1 MLRRHGV
8 PPVSSVT
15 FDRVAKRFGSHT
27 ALDDF
32 TLDIA
37 EGEFLVLLGPSGCGK
52 STALRLIAGLDR
64 PTSGRVLIDGV
75 EVSGTDPRDRD
86 VAMVFQSYALY
97 PHLSVFENI
106 ESPLLARGDHTGRS
120 RAKRR
125 ERAALVDEAAAL
137 LGLSEVL
144 RRKPGALSGGQR
156 QRVALARAV
165 VRRPSVFLMDEPLS
179 NLDARLRTDTRLEL
193 VDLWRRLGTTF
204 VYVTHDQ
211 VEAMTMGTRVAI
223 LDGGR
228 LQQVGDPQDVY
239 DEPQNLFVA
248 RFAGQPAMNTLDAV
262 VHVAGGVPHAQIGG
276 ALVALPPQVRVASG
290 QAVVIGIR
298 SEHLEIDRRGTL
310 AGVVRSVER
319 LGHER
324 HVICDVGGHLI
335 VIRQPTDWAGVRI
348 GDAVRLSMD
357 PHRVHVF
364 DRASGGRVVSQRPAI
379 ASLGSRFELL
389 SPEEALA
396 LDAAIITAAVEPVVD
411 LTQAELNGETTEVPV
426 VDLTDRP
433 ADAGVRRD
441 RDDPP
446 R

>member
-1 MLRRHGV
+1 
-8 PPVSSVT
+8 
-15 FDRVAKRFGSHT
+15 
-27 ALDDF
+27 
-32 TLDIA
+32 
-37 EGEFLVLLGPSGCGK
+37 
-52 STALRLIAGLDR
+52 
-64 PTSGRVLIDGV
+64 
-75 EVSGTDPRDRD
+75 
-86 VAMVFQSYALY
+86 
-97 PHLSVFENI
+97 
-106 ESPLLARGDHTGRS
+106 
-120 RAKRR
+120 
-125 ERAALVDEAAAL
+125 
-137 LGLSEVL
+137 
-144 RRKPGALSGGQR
+144 
-156 QRVALARAV
+156 
-165 VRRPSVFLMDEPLS
+165 
-179 NLDARLRTDTRLEL
+179 
-193 VDLWRRLGTTF
+193 
-204 VYVTHDQ
+204 
-211 VEAMTMGTRVAI
+211 
-223 LDGGR
+223 
-228 LQQVGDPQDVY
+228 VY

-364 DRASGGRVVSQRPAI
+364 DRASGERVVSQRPAI